1 MHKFIFVCYE
11 HGMGGEKLAV
21 ELSNNSFCN
30 YLTHEKHGPRTW
42 GYDYFNKLFLKN
54 YDEDWKQKLPEI
66 EPSKLYHVVPSHY
79 TPELLQQ
86 VFPDAIYVVIN
97 APRTENG
104 IKRLHRRIYRH
115 VWLTSHNKLDQ
126 KVGYF
131 IQYAG
136 KYPNRQQL
144 KMLDKEVTN
153 AEIQCMVH
161 DLEYTKENLKKIF
174 NRIVKPWR
182 PTFNYKDS
190 SKILTIDYEQLISG
204 NKEELNQRLRTLIST

>member
-1 MHKFIFVCYE
+1 
-11 HGMGGEKLAV
+11 MGGERLAV
-21 ELSNNSFCN
+21 ELSKNSFCN
-30 YLTHEKHGPRTW
+30 YLTYEKHGPRTW
-42 GYDYFNKLFLKN
+42 GYDCFNKLFLKN

-182 PTFNYKDS
+182 PTFNYKNS
-190 SKILTIDYEQLISG
+190 GKILTIDYEQLIRG

>member
-11 HGMGGEKLAV
+11 HGMGGERLAV

-42 GYDYFNKLFLKN
+42 GYDCFNKLFLKN
-54 YDEDWKQKLPEI
+54 YDADWKKKLPEI

-79 TPELLQQ
+79 TPELLEQ

-97 APRTENG
+97 APRTEKG
-104 IKRLHRRIYRH
+104 IQSLYRRIYRH
-115 VWLTSHNKLDQ
+115 VWLTSHNRLDQ

-131 IQYAG
+131 IQHAG
-136 KYPNRQQL
+136 KYPDRQQL

-153 AEIQCMVH
+153 GEIQCIIQR
-161 DLEYTKENLKKIF
+161 LEYTKENVKKIF
-174 NRIVKPWR
+174 SRTMKLFQPSFDY
-182 PTFNYKDS
+182 TDTD
-190 SKILTIDYEQLISG
+190 KILTIDYEQMING
-204 NKEELNQRLRTLIST
+204 DKEKLTQRLKNLIST

>member
-1 MHKFIFVCYE
+1 M
-11 HGMGGEKLAV
+11 
-21 ELSNNSFCN
+21 
-30 YLTHEKHGPRTW
+30 P
-42 GYDYFNKLFLKN
+42 KLFRCRFGGDTKDCV
-54 YDEDWKQKLPEI
+54 YQVTVPGI
-66 EPSKLYHVVPSHY
+66 ETV
-79 TPELLQQ
+79 
-86 VFPDAIYVVIN
+86 
-97 APRTENG
+97 
-104 IKRLHRRIYRH
+104 
-115 VWLTSHNKLDQ
+115 Q

-144 KMLDKEVTN
+144 KMLDNEVTN

-182 PTFNYKDS
+182 PTFNYKNSD
-190 SKILTIDYEQLISG
+190 KILTIDYEQLISG